1 MRPARWLDPRL
12 VAGVL
17 LILLSIVVGA
27 RVVQAADRTVEV
39 YAAAASLPAGHVL
52 TAADVRVV
60 RARLQ
65 GGVAEHVSATYAV
78 AGQTLAHDVLEGELL
93 SRGVLVAGSAR
104 PTRHVSVAVKR
115 GHSADLRRNSRVDVI
130 ASIPAGSARES
141 RTWTVAKGLL
151 VVAKPTG
158 SSSVG
163 GGELHVVLDVPAE
176 LVLPLTKAMRTAE
189 IDLVQVVGTGPAT
202 GDIGD
207 GDAPGPAAATRG
219 ATPSASPSS

>member
-1 MRPARWLDPRL
+1 ML
-12 VAGVL
+12 VSVIA
-17 LILLSIVVGA
+17 GA

-52 TAADVRVV
+52 ATGDVRVV

-65 GGVAEHVSATYAV
+65 GGVAEHVAATYAV

-93 SRGVLVAGSAR
+93 SRGVLVAGQPR
-104 PTRHVSVAVKR
+104 PSRHVSVAVKR
-115 GHSADLRRNSRVDVI
+115 GHAAEVSRNSRVDVI
-130 ASIPAGSARES
+130 ASTTAGSEREA

-151 VVAKPTG
+151 VVSKPTG